1 MKLNPLVAA
10 LLLSLA
16 GAGSVLASL
25 TVSRS
30 VASNSPIPNLVG
42 TWKVETEGVTILHD
56 EQYHEKSHHASQFTK
71 LTAEAVIQKQE
82 GRRVVGIIKSPR
94 YTEDFV
100 GFISTDGKDFSY
112 VDEDGILDG
121 KIVSD
126 NLIEVVYRHVSP
138 TESVVASGTYK
149 RM

>member
-1 MKLNPLVAA
+1 MKVNSLITA
-10 LLLSLA
+10 LCLSLA

-25 TVSRS
+25 TASQS

-56 EQYHEKSHHASQFTK
+56 EQYHKKSHHASQFTK
-71 LTAEAVIQKQE
+71 LTAEAVMQKQE

-94 YTEDFV
+94 YTEKFV
-100 GFISTDGKDFSY
+100 GFISADGKDFSY
-112 VDEDGILDG
+112 VDEDGSLDG
-121 KIVSD
+121 KIVNE

-138 TESVVASGTYK
+138 TESVVASGTYA